1 MGISF
6 RAADDI
12 KAASRHRVPAAN
24 ENAIVKNLHETV
36 RWNAVQSWKLKSR
49 SRS

>member
-1 MGISF
+1 MTVPTKAVHNERSMGISF

-24 ENAIVKNLHETV
+24 ENVHREEPP
-36 RWNAVQSWKLKSR
+36 
-49 SRS
+49 